1 MSQIQITNLS
11 FRHPGQTDYIFKN
24 VNLTL
29 DTDWKLGLIGRNGSG
44 KTTLLKLLLGEY
56 ESNNAIGKNVEFEYF
71 PFEIKDEDV
80 MTMDIAY
87 DIIPNLE
94 EWKVFKELNLI
105 QMDADILYRK
115 FSSLSGGEK
124 VKFLLICAF
133 LKENKFLLIDEPTNH
148 IDEKSKETL
157 SSYLKKKKG
166 FILVS
171 HDRKIL
177 NEVVDHIL
185 YIGRQNITLEQGNYD
200 SWNFNKTNK
209 DNNEI
214 EQNERLR
221 KDIMKLDKTAKQ
233 TADWSNAVEKSKK
246 GAVDKGHVGHQ
257 AAKMMKRA
265 KVLENRRD
273 KKIEEKSNLLIDVDN
288 NPDLQMKPLTPSRR
302 NLILAQNLSIF
313 YGKKIIFDNV
323 SFHVDVGDRVAI
335 KGNNGSG
342 NSCILYLIIGEH
354 IPNNNALKIMPKIK
368 ISYVSQT
375 TEEVKGT
382 ISEYARKN
390 SVDEGIFRAMLQKLG
405 VDKDKLEKDLADLSE
420 GQKKKVMIARSITD
434 DSEIY
439 IWDEPLNYLD
449 IQSREQIENMIIKYQ
464 PTMLFIEHDDVFI
477 NKIATKVIELGKE
490 EKNI

>member
-1 MSQIQITNLS
+1 M
-11 FRHPGQTDYIFKN
+11 
-24 VNLTL
+24 
-29 DTDWKLGLIGRNGSG
+29 
-44 KTTLLKLLLGEY
+44 
-56 ESNNAIGKNVEFEYF
+56 EFEYF

-288 NPDLQMKPLTPSRR
+288 NPDLQMKPLTASRR

-335 KGNNGSG
+335 KGKNGSG
-342 NSCILYLIIGEH
+342 KSSILKLIIGEH

>member
-87 DIIPNLE
+87 DIIQNLE

-335 KGNNGSG
+335 KGKNGSG
-342 NSCILYLIIGEH
+342 KSSILKLIIGEH

>member
-246 GAVDKGHVGHQ
+246 GAVDTKDMWDIKQLKWWKGQ
-257 AAKMMKRA
+257 R
-265 KVLENRRD
+265 
-273 KKIEEKSNLLIDVDN
+273 
-288 NPDLQMKPLTPSRR
+288 
-302 NLILAQNLSIF
+302 F
-313 YGKKIIFDNV
+313 
-323 SFHVDVGDRVAI
+323 
-335 KGNNGSG
+335 
-342 NSCILYLIIGEH
+342 
-354 IPNNNALKIMPKIK
+354 
-368 ISYVSQT
+368 
-375 TEEVKGT
+375 
-382 ISEYARKN
+382 
-390 SVDEGIFRAMLQKLG
+390 
-405 VDKDKLEKDLADLSE
+405 
-420 GQKKKVMIARSITD
+420 
-434 DSEIY
+434 
-439 IWDEPLNYLD
+439 
-449 IQSREQIENMIIKYQ
+449 
-464 PTMLFIEHDDVFI
+464 
-477 NKIATKVIELGKE
+477 
-490 EKNI
+490 

>member
-246 GAVDKGHVGHQ
+246 GAVDKGHQ

-335 KGNNGSG
+335 KGKNGSG
-342 NSCILYLIIGEH
+342 KSSILKLIIGEH

>member
-1 MSQIQITNLS
+1 
-11 FRHPGQTDYIFKN
+11 
-24 VNLTL
+24 
-29 DTDWKLGLIGRNGSG
+29 
-44 KTTLLKLLLGEY
+44 
-56 ESNNAIGKNVEFEYF
+56 
-71 PFEIKDEDV
+71 
-80 MTMDIAY
+80 
-87 DIIPNLE
+87 
-94 EWKVFKELNLI
+94 
-105 QMDADILYRK
+105 
-115 FSSLSGGEK
+115 
-124 VKFLLICAF
+124 
-133 LKENKFLLIDEPTNH
+133 
-148 IDEKSKETL
+148 
-157 SSYLKKKKG
+157 
-166 FILVS
+166 
-171 HDRKIL
+171 
-177 NEVVDHIL
+177 
-185 YIGRQNITLEQGNYD
+185 
-200 SWNFNKTNK
+200 
-209 DNNEI
+209 
-214 EQNERLR
+214 
-221 KDIMKLDKTAKQ
+221 
-233 TADWSNAVEKSKK
+233 
-246 GAVDKGHVGHQ
+246 VGHQ

-335 KGNNGSG
+335 KGKNGSG
-342 NSCILYLIIGEH
+342 KSSILKLIIGEH